1 MARNAV
7 ENYSILHGTL
17 FHSYAAVIVL
27 SNYGITNRIVLKW
40 LNV

>member
-17 FHSYAAVIVL
+17 FHSYAAVMYYQITESQIAL
-27 SNYGITNRIVLKW
+27 S
-40 LNV
+40 